1 MPVQW
6 GGAVRLTEEQYAAL
20 IGRNAKAK
28 PANKFGA
35 KHTNGYASKAEAM
48 RAEELKLLQRAGKIS
63 DLQEQVKF
71 PLLVDG
77 ELIGYYIADFMYV
90 EDGEQIVEDVKGF
103 KTPMFRWKAKHFRAQ
118 YGRSI
123 KVTGKSPWRQ

>member
-1 MPVQW
+1 M
-6 GGAVRLTEEQYAAL
+6 RLTEEQYAAL
-20 IGRNAKAK
+20 IGRNKAK

-35 KHTNGYASKAEAM
+35 KRTNGYASKAEAT

-63 DLQEQVKF
+63 DLREQVKF

-123 KVTGKSPWRQ
+123 KVTGKSPWR